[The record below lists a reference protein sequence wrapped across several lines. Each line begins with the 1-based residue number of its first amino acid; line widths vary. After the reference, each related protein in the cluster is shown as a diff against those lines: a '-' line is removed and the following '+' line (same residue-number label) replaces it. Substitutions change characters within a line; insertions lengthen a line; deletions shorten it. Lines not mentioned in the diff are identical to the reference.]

1 MVDVAVPAGTRT
13 FELPPDGFD
22 PLRADPAALRRHGLP
37 RRPDPEREPRLA
49 SLYQR
54 AFSRPWNYT
63 KPELV
68 SDPTISALREAQR
81 AGGEFTVGNWGG
93 AVVTTAHN
101 RPPNLAFAQFAVPS
115 VLPFDPSLTEQMIIG
130 FWVGIGGYGNASLL
144 QAGIGAT
151 VTPNPEFPGLGSVR
165 YWGWTEWTPAGYVV
179 NNFDVQAGD
188 TVSVLVCA
196 PEADHGF
203 VMLGNGRTNQAVSVG
218 LNPVAGETANGPSA
232 EWIIE
237 AITPYTPAFTPL
249 TFFGCVAG
257 DHDSSY
263 GVTGA
268 TLLDMPDPQG
278 NDEVKT
284 TIASASS
291 VLIQWEAFH

>member
-1 MVDVAVPAGTRT
+1 M
-13 FELPPDGFD
+13 
-22 PLRADPAALRRHGLP
+22 
-37 RRPDPEREPRLA
+37 
-49 SLYQR
+49 
-54 AFSRPWNYT
+54 
-63 KPELV
+63 
-68 SDPTISALREAQR
+68 
-81 AGGEFTVGNWGG
+81 
-93 AVVTTAHN
+93 
-101 RPPNLAFAQFAVPS
+101 
-115 VLPFDPSLTEQMIIG
+115 
-130 FWVGIGGYGNASLL
+130 
-144 QAGIGAT
+144 
-151 VTPNPEFPGLGSVR
+151 
-165 YWGWTEWTPAGYVV
+165 
-179 NNFDVQAGD
+179 
-188 TVSVLVCA
+188 LVCA

-218 LNPVAGETANGPSA
+218 LSPVAGETANGPSA

-278 NDEVKT
+278 TDEVKT

-291 VLIQWEAFH
+291 VLIQWEAFR